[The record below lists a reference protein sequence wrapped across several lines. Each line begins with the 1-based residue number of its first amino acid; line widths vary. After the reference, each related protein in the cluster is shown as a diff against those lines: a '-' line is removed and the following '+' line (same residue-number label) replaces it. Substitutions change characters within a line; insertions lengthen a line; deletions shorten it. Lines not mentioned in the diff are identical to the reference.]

1 MSNLRGLK
9 APLDEAKVV
18 GNHEVKENVDDEH
31 CRSLSREAVTP
42 VNEHLGVKGTI
53 GKKTVDVLDNPLHLS
68 MSTPCHQQLPAF
80 KDNYAS
86 PQRPA
91 LKELIP
97 ADAPILSPAS
107 ASRKEL
113 NDAALTLTW
122 LSEARISTKVA
133 KTSTYKVESV
143 ESPGKL
149 PAFEEEESAGKGP
162 KRAASR
168 KCTALLKEALFEERQ
183 SALVKEK
190 KAKIP
195 KVTLNKPLKAK
206 KAEVG
211 PNGEPLKKRRRN
223 YSSNSR
229 VGRAVQSIFAYITEH
244 QPTYLGKG
252 ARGVPERVI
261 RQEFGNNPD
270 TSKALRY
277 LVTEDR
283 INREGR
289 GGRRDPFSYTIR
301 TDEQRSQSQLSSQEN
316 GEPVQESELLKSLT
330 TPTAI
335 LTGDTG
341 DLAASAAI
349 LTAPS
354 TMKQTDGSTEN
365 KAFTQE
371 EKLRRPLQPRLSFGE
386 PIKSTANSKQSL
398 TAVLPYAS
406 ISDVRNVKTPLPS
419 SLPREYTPQ
428 ADTVSVDGGVALNQ
442 QVAFDK
448 LHIDQMGPRSTLP
461 NQVWGRLSPADH
473 AAYLMHLHA
482 VQLFWSSRIMGGCV
496 PFTGKPMETGKEAPS
511 ASVPDV
517 HNTK

>member
-1 MSNLRGLK
+1 MLTNDDGLLC
-9 APLDEAKVV
+9 A
-18 GNHEVKENVDDEH
+18 
-31 CRSLSREAVTP
+31 
-42 VNEHLGVKGTI
+42 
-53 GKKTVDVLDNPLHLS
+53 
-68 MSTPCHQQLPAF
+68 
-80 KDNYAS
+80 DNYAS

-91 LKELIP
+91 LQELIP

-113 NDAALTLTW
+113 NDAAMTLTW
-122 LSEARISTKVA
+122 LSEARVTTRVA
-133 KTSTYKVESV
+133 KTNTDVVESV
-143 ESPGKL
+143 ESPRML
-149 PAFEEEESAGKGP
+149 PAFEEEGNTGKGP
-162 KRAASR
+162 KRAASK

-211 PNGEPLKKRRRN
+211 PNGEPIKKRRRN
-223 YSSNSR
+223 YSSVCFVFISSMHNYLYRFLLFRPVFSVIVQTHLSLCVMQNSR

-244 QPTYLGKG
+244 QPMYLGKG

-301 TDEQRSQSQLSSQEN
+301 TDEQRSQSQHSSQEN
-316 GEPVQESELLKSLT
+316 GEPVQESELLKSLE

-335 LTGDTG
+335 LSGDNG

-354 TMKQTDGSTEN
+354 TMKGIDGSTET

-371 EKLRRPLQPRLSFGE
+371 GKLRRPLQPRLSFGE
-386 PIKSTANSKQSL
+386 PIKSTANSKQSS
-398 TAVLPYAS
+398 AAALPYAS
-406 ISDVRNVKTPLPS
+406 ISDVRNVKTSLPS
-419 SLPREYTPQ
+419 SLPRECTPKV
-428 ADTVSVDGGVALNQ
+428 DPVSADGGISLNQ
-442 QVAFDK
+442 QIAFNK
-448 LHIDQMGPRSTLP
+448 LHIGQMGPNSTPP

-482 VQLFWSSRIMGGCV
+482 VQLFWSNRIMNGSI

-517 HNTK
+517 RITK